1 MRLKIEIN
9 NPVIEKFNFKR
20 VFGIINGPFMVFIL
34 LSFVLF
40 MLTDILKLNNDSG
53 RWIFLSNTNI
63 LNVANQITMN
73 AIIAFG
79 MTFVLLTLGIDLSV
93 GAIVS
98 AAGVFLSILFVDYKL
113 PFLVSIIIVLICGM
127 FIGFFNG
134 VIIAKL
140 RIPPFV
146 VTLATMT
153 VFRGAAL
160 LMVNGTAK
168 FISDPTF
175 KIIGNSYVG
184 PIPLPVIIMILVFI
198 VFHLVLTRTK
208 FGRYM
213 YIMGGNEETAVLS
226 GIKVD
231 KMKIWIYMIAGMAA
245 SLSGIILAS
254 RLGSGSPNVGVGYEL
269 DAITATI
276 VGGTSLSGGVGTIV
290 GTMAGALIIG
300 VINNGVNI
308 LGISP
313 YMQWVVKGAV
323 ILIAVIVDRKSHS
336 K

>member
-1 MRLKIEIN
+1 MRLKSEIS
-9 NPVIEKFNFKR
+9 NPIIEKFNFKR

-53 RWIFLSNTNI
+53 RWIFLSSTNV

-79 MTFVLLTLGIDLSV
+79 MTFVILTLGIDLSV
-93 GAIVS
+93 GSIVS

-113 PFLVSIIIVLICGM
+113 PFLVSIVIVLICGM
-127 FIGFFNG
+127 CIGFFNG
-134 VIIAKL
+134 VIVAKL

-184 PIPLPVIIMILVFI
+184 PIPLTVIIMILVFI
-198 VFHLVLTRTK
+198 VFHLVLTKTK

-290 GTMAGALIIG
+290 GTMAGTLIIG

-323 ILIAVIVDRKSHS
+323 ILIAVIADRKSHS